1 MLWLGLLG
9 CAAILAGAAD
19 FYALGH
25 PQKHRQ
31 VSVGD
36 QVPTLFVPGY
46 IGSRFSFGHMLRRL
60 VMDKQVV
67 AVVKRSGRVQLRG
80 HLQLGPHVA
89 VQVLF
94 AEKRLRPDRQLAGL
108 QAVVKALQTQTQFPA
123 INLVAHSMGGITAL
137 MYTISRPPVPVRA
150 LVSIAAPYND
160 LEVAKNDAIRNWPLL
175 PSGPSQTA
183 PVYEF
188 FQAHREALPKS
199 LRWLNIAGDLFT
211 GSDHDGVVGVN
222 SSFAIRYLAQRRVA
236 EYHEVL
242 IRGPRA
248 AHSLLHENRLV
259 DHDIEQFIWGK

>member
-1 MLWLGLLG
+1 MLALMLIG
-9 CAAILAGAAD
+9 CGAILAAAAD
-19 FYALGH
+19 FYYLGH

-31 VSVGD
+31 VAVGD
-36 QVPTLFVPGY
+36 EIPTVFLPGY
-46 IGSRFSFGHMLRRL
+46 WGSRFSFGHMLRRL

-67 AVVKRSGRVQLRG
+67 AIVKPNGRVQLRG

-94 AEKRLRPDRQLAGL
+94 TQKRLRPDRQLAGL
-108 QAVVKALQTQTQFPA
+108 QAVVVALQKQADFAA

-137 MYTISRPPVPVRA
+137 MYVISQPPVPVRT

-183 PVYEF
+183 PVYDF
-188 FQAHREALPKS
+188 FQAHRQALPAN

-211 GSDHDGVVGVN
+211 GAAHDGVVGVN
-222 SSFAIRYLAQRRVA
+222 SSFAIRYLAQDHVA
-236 EYHEVL
+236 DYHEVL